1 MSKINEETAV
11 KTDLKTIGMIIAGA
25 GFAVYMYIGMT
36 NTINTLETR
45 LQLMEADLL
54 KKADQIP
61 IDKEQFFL
69 LESLA
74 EDTEKQ
80 QKILEENLH
89 VKVML
94 MQAEKEIE
102 KLKKMLKSLK
112 TQQEIFNLAMEME
125 TGINAGTFQEYD
137 YTCEDFECEW
147 KQITEYWRKK

>member
-54 KKADQIP
+54 KKADQVP
-61 IDKEQFFL
+61 VDKEQFFL
-69 LESLA
+69 LEALA

-80 QKILEENLH
+80 QKLLDDNIH

-94 MQAEKEIE
+94 QQSMLEIDKLKKDVE
-102 KLKKMLKSLK
+102 KLKDATRDIQFS
-112 TQQEIFNLAMEME
+112 N
-125 TGINAGTFQEYD
+125 GNGNGH
-137 YTCEDFECEW
+137 
-147 KQITEYWRKK
+147 

>member
-11 KTDLKTIGMIIAGA
+11 KTDLKTIGMIIAAA

-54 KKADQIP
+54 KKADQVP
-61 IDKEQFFL
+61 VDKEQFFL
-69 LESLA
+69 LEALA

-102 KLKKMLKSLK
+102 KLKKDVEKLKEATRDMQFS
-112 TQQEIFNLAMEME
+112 N
-125 TGINAGTFQEYD
+125 GNGNGH
-137 YTCEDFECEW
+137 
-147 KQITEYWRKK
+147 

>member
-1 MSKINEETAV
+1 MSKITEETAV

-45 LQLMEADLL
+45 LQLMEVDLL
-54 KKADQIP
+54 KKADQVP
-61 IDKEQFFL
+61 VDKEQFFL
-69 LESLA
+69 LEALA

-102 KLKKMLKSLK
+102 KLKKDVEKLKDATRDIQFS
-112 TQQEIFNLAMEME
+112 NG
-125 TGINAGTFQEYD
+125 TGNGH
-137 YTCEDFECEW
+137 
-147 KQITEYWRKK
+147 

>member
-1 MSKINEETAV
+1 MSKITEETAV

-54 KKADQIP
+54 KKADQVP
-61 IDKEQFFL
+61 VDKEQFFL
-69 LESLA
+69 LEALA

-94 MQAEKEIE
+94 MKQKK
-102 KLKKMLKSLK
+102 KLKS
-112 TQQEIFNLAMEME
+112 
-125 TGINAGTFQEYD
+125 
-137 YTCEDFECEW
+137 
-147 KQITEYWRKK
+147 

>member
-54 KKADQIP
+54 KKADQVP
-61 IDKEQFFL
+61 VDKEQFFL
-69 LESLA
+69 LEALA

-80 QKILEENLH
+80 QKLLDDNIH

-94 MQAEKEIE
+94 QQSMQEIE
-102 KLKKMLKSLK
+102 KLKKDVEKLKDATRDIQFS
-112 TQQEIFNLAMEME
+112 N
-125 TGINAGTFQEYD
+125 GNGNGH
-137 YTCEDFECEW
+137 
-147 KQITEYWRKK
+147 

>member
-11 KTDLKTIGMIIAGA
+11 RTDLKTIGMIIAAA

-61 IDKEQFFL
+61 VDKEQFFL

-80 QKILEENLH
+80 QQLLDENLH

-94 MQAEKEIE
+94 DAAREDIE
-102 KLKKMLKSLK
+102 KLKKDVEKLKDATRDIKFS
-112 TQQEIFNLAMEME
+112 N
-125 TGINAGTFQEYD
+125 GNGNGH
-137 YTCEDFECEW
+137 
-147 KQITEYWRKK
+147 

>member
-25 GFAVYMYIGMT
+25 GFAVYMYIGIT

-54 KKADQIP
+54 KKADQVP
-61 IDKEQFFL
+61 VDKEQFFL
-69 LESLA
+69 LEALA

-102 KLKKMLKSLK
+102 KLKKDVEKLKDATRDIQFS
-112 TQQEIFNLAMEME
+112 N
-125 TGINAGTFQEYD
+125 GNGNGH
-137 YTCEDFECEW
+137 
-147 KQITEYWRKK
+147 

>member
-54 KKADQIP
+54 KKADQVP
-61 IDKEQFFL
+61 VDKEQFFL
-69 LESLA
+69 LEALA

-102 KLKKMLKSLK
+102 KLKKDVEKLKDATSDI
-112 TQQEIFNLAMEME
+112 QFSN
-125 TGINAGTFQEYD
+125 GNGNGH
-137 YTCEDFECEW
+137 
-147 KQITEYWRKK
+147 

>member
-11 KTDLKTIGMIIAGA
+11 KTDLKTIGMIIAAA

-54 KKADQIP
+54 KKADQVP
-61 IDKEQFFL
+61 VDKEQFFL
-69 LESLA
+69 LEALA

-80 QKILEENLH
+80 QKLLDENIH

-94 MQAEKEIE
+94 QQSMQEIDKLKKDVE
-102 KLKKMLKSLK
+102 KLKDATRDIQFS
-112 TQQEIFNLAMEME
+112 N
-125 TGINAGTFQEYD
+125 GNGNGY
-137 YTCEDFECEW
+137 
-147 KQITEYWRKK
+147 

>member
-45 LQLMEADLL
+45 LQLMEVDLL
-54 KKADQIP
+54 KKADQVP
-61 IDKEQFFL
+61 VDKEQFFL
-69 LESLA
+69 LEALA

-102 KLKKMLKSLK
+102 KLKKDVEKLKDATRDIQFS
-112 TQQEIFNLAMEME
+112 N
-125 TGINAGTFQEYD
+125 GNGNGH
-137 YTCEDFECEW
+137 
-147 KQITEYWRKK
+147 

>member
-11 KTDLKTIGMIIAGA
+11 KTDLKTIGMIIAAA

-80 QKILEENLH
+80 QQLLDENLH

-94 MQAEKEIE
+94 EAARDDIE
-102 KLKKMLKSLK
+102 KLKKDVEKLKDATRDIKFS
-112 TQQEIFNLAMEME
+112 N
-125 TGINAGTFQEYD
+125 GNGNGH
-137 YTCEDFECEW
+137 
-147 KQITEYWRKK
+147 